1 MLDIVISNFISHFCD
16 NDLSETH
23 DGHHVGNDDLVD
35 DDNIEPPYSGTVTP
49 TTTLRRAKE
58 SFLRQQN
65 DIFKEY
71 EEQVMVTGA
80 GESVPINESDIGDE
94 MPSGVSDMGEESRII
109 LGDEE
114 LPDSSKEYIE
124 FCIEQHSE
132 DESMSSCAATAVAAA
147 ALSDQLTSNTE
158 EQSIHAIVESKCI
171 TLPSSNEVENTR
183 IDEFHR

>member
-1 MLDIVISNFISHFCD
+1 
-16 NDLSETH
+16 
-23 DGHHVGNDDLVD
+23 
-35 DDNIEPPYSGTVTP
+35 
-49 TTTLRRAKE
+49 
-58 SFLRQQN
+58 
-65 DIFKEY
+65 
-71 EEQVMVTGA
+71 
-80 GESVPINESDIGDE
+80 
-94 MPSGVSDMGEESRII
+94 
-109 LGDEE
+109 
-114 LPDSSKEYIE
+114 EYIE